1 MHDFLSVFFIVLIVI
16 TALPNVI
23 YSFGY
28 LEEYRK
34 DYSLKYLWGMMAL
47 FILSMAGVV
56 ISADGVS
63 FMIFWELMSVSSF
76 FLVIF
81 EHKKGENIK
90 SGIMYFIMTHI
101 SGLLVMTMFILTA
114 KFTGTYD
121 FNVLT
126 AGAANITDQQRL
138 AILILALAGF
148 GSKAGLVP
156 LHAWLP
162 KAHPAAPSNV
172 SAMMSGIM
180 LKIAIYGF
188 IRVAFIFA
196 KDVSVYFGVAVMLVG
211 TITAIYAVINSL
223 AQNDIKKLL
232 AYSSSENIGMIFAVL
247 GLALILRS
255 LGLRSLSALALA
267 AAMFHVLNHG
277 IFKSL
282 LFMSAGS
289 VLFAAASKN
298 MNELGGLYR
307 KMKFAST
314 CALVGTAAI
323 AAVPPLNGFAGEIL
337 IYGSFIQ
344 ALSAVRIPW
353 IAMTILFCGIILA
366 LTGGGVVWASVK
378 SFGMTYLGEP
388 RSRKAEEV
396 HEVPAAMK
404 AGMAVLAGFAV
415 LFGVF
420 SPFIINLIYGWTS
433 GDPAA
438 SAVGYEVTIVSAVLL
453 LAVSALYLAGKMLSK
468 KGVADEVRGTW
479 ACGFND
485 FKPYMEYSPDGF
497 VQPGMRIF
505 GNAAGYRKEVKV
517 DGAVH
522 TRARIK
528 DVIEANVYLRVIK
541 AVDYLAARIIKIH
554 YGKIQIYVSYIFV
567 SLIVSLILVLRF
579 V

>member
-16 TALPNVI
+16 TAVPNII

-34 DYSLKYLWGMMAL
+34 EYSLKYIWGMMAL

-56 ISADGVS
+56 LSDNGIS

-81 EHKKGENIK
+81 EHNKSENIK

-101 SGLLVMTMFILTA
+101 SGLFVMMMFILIA
-114 KFTGTYD
+114 KYTGTYD
-121 FNVLT
+121 LNALT
-126 AGAANITDQQRL
+126 AGAANITDTQSL
-138 AILILALAGF
+138 AILILAFAGF
-148 GSKAGLVP
+148 GSKAGLAP

-196 KDVSVYFGVAVMLVG
+196 KDVSVNFGIAVMLVG

-232 AYSSSENIGMIFAVL
+232 AYSSSENMGMIFAVL
-247 GLALILRS
+247 GLALTLRS
-255 LGLRSLSALALA
+255 LGLHSLSALALA
-267 AAMFHVLNHG
+267 AAMFHILNHG
-277 IFKSL
+277 VFKSL

-289 VLFAAASKN
+289 VLFATSTKN
-298 MNELGGLYR
+298 MNELGGLYK
-307 KMKFAST
+307 KMKFASI
-314 CALVGTAAI
+314 CAFVGTAAI

-344 ALSAVRIPW
+344 ALSQVSIPW
-353 IAMTILFCGIILA
+353 IAITILFCGIILA

-388 RSRKAEEV
+388 RSKKAEEV
-396 HEVPAAMK
+396 HEIPASMK
-404 AGMAVLAGFAV
+404 TGMALLGACTV

-420 SPFIINLIYGWTS
+420 SPFIINLIYTWTS
-433 GDPAA
+433 GNPDA
-438 SAVGYEVTIVSAVLL
+438 SAVGYEITIVSAVLL
-453 LAVSALYLAGKMLSK
+453 LAVSALYLAGKMLK
-468 KGVADEVRGTW
+468 KDEAEEVLGTW
-479 ACGFND
+479 ACGFNE

-505 GNAAGYRKEVKV
+505 GNAAGYKKEVKV
-517 DGAVH
+517 DSTVH
-522 TRARIK
+522 TKAKVK
-528 DVIEANVYLRVIK
+528 DVIETNIYLKVVYAI
-541 AVDYLAARIIKIH
+541 DYIAAKIIKIH
-554 YGKIQIYVSYIFV
+554 YGKVQIYISYIFI
-567 SLIVSLILVLRF
+567 SLIVSLILVLKSI
-579 V
+579 

>member
-1 MHDFLSVFFIVLIVI
+1 MHDFLSIFFIGLIIV
-16 TALPNVI
+16 TTVPNII
-23 YSFGY
+23 YSIGY
-28 LEEYRK
+28 TEEYRK
-34 DYSLKYLWGMMAL
+34 DYSLKYLWAMMAL
-47 FILSMAGVV
+47 FVLSMAGVV
-56 ISADGVS
+56 LSDNSIN

-81 EHKKGENIK
+81 EHKKSETIK

-101 SGLLVMTMFILTA
+101 SGLLVMIMFILIA

-121 FNVLT
+121 FNALT
-126 AGAANITDQQRL
+126 GGAGNITGPQQL
-138 AILILALAGF
+138 AILIMALAGF
-148 GSKAGLVP
+148 GSKAGLAP

-162 KAHPAAPSNV
+162 KAHPAATSNV

-196 KDVSVYFGVAVMLVG
+196 KDVSVYFGAFVMLIG

-232 AYSSSENIGMIFAVL
+232 AYSSAENMGMIFAVL

-255 LGLRSLSALALA
+255 LGLEALSALALA
-267 AAMFHVLNHG
+267 AAMFHILNHG

-289 VLFAAASKN
+289 VLFATSTKN
-298 MNELGGLYR
+298 MNELGGLYK
-307 KMKFAST
+307 KMKFASI
-314 CALVGTAAI
+314 CAFIGTAAI

-337 IYGSFIQ
+337 IYTSFIM
-344 ALSAVRIPW
+344 ALSQVNIPW
-353 IAMTILFCGIILA
+353 IAMMILFCGIILA
-366 LTGGGVVWASVK
+366 LTGGGVIWASVK

-388 RSRKAEEV
+388 RSKKAEEV
-396 HEVPAAMK
+396 HEIPVTMK
-404 AGMAVLAGFAV
+404 AGMAMLGAFAV

-433 GDPAA
+433 GNPAA
-438 SAVGYEVTIVSAVLL
+438 SAVGYEITIVSGVLL
-453 LAVSALYLAGKMLSK
+453 LIAFVVYFAVK
-468 KGVADEVRGTW
+468 KLIKGQPDAVGRTW

-505 GNAAGYRKEVKV
+505 GNAAGYKKEVKI
-517 DGAVH
+517 DGSIH
-522 TRARIK
+522 TRAKVR
-528 DVIEANVYLRVIK
+528 DVIEANVYRRVIWT
-541 AVDYLAARIIKIH
+541 VDYLASKIIKIH
-554 YGKIQIYVSYIFV
+554 YGKIQIYVSYIFIT
-567 SLIVSLILVLRF
+567 LIISLILVLKF

>member
-16 TALPNVI
+16 TALPNII

-34 DYSLKYLWGMMAL
+34 EYSLKYIWGMMAL

-56 ISADGVS
+56 LSDNGIS

-81 EHKKGENIK
+81 EHNKSENVK

-101 SGLLVMTMFILTA
+101 SGLLVMMMFILIA

-121 FNVLT
+121 FNVLND
-126 AGAANITDQQRL
+126 GAANITDAQSL
-138 AILILALAGF
+138 AILTLALAGF

-188 IRVAFIFA
+188 IRVAFMSVQ
-196 KDVSVYFGVAVMLVG
+196 DVSVNFGIAVMLVG

-232 AYSSSENIGMIFAVL
+232 AYSSSENMGMIFAML
-247 GLALILRS
+247 GLALMLRS
-255 LGLRSLSALALA
+255 LGLHSLSALALA
-267 AAMFHVLNHG
+267 AAMFHILNHG
-277 IFKSL
+277 VFKSL
-282 LFMSAGS
+282 LFLSAGS
-289 VLFAAASKN
+289 VLFATSTKN
-298 MNELGGLYR
+298 MNELGGLYS
-307 KMKFAST
+307 KMKFASI
-314 CALVGTAAI
+314 CAFVGTAAI

-344 ALSAVRIPW
+344 ALAQVRIPW
-353 IAMTILFCGIILA
+353 IAMIILFCGIILA
-366 LTGGGVVWASVK
+366 LTGGGVIWASVK

-388 RSRKAEEV
+388 RSKKAEEV
-396 HEVPAAMK
+396 HEIPAAMK
-404 AGMAVLAGFAV
+404 AGMALLAACAV

-438 SAVGYEVTIVSAVLL
+438 SAVGYEITIVAAVLL
-453 LAVSALYLAGKMLSK
+453 LAVSALYLAGRMLK
-468 KGVADEVRGTW
+468 NEEAEEVKGTW

-497 VQPGMRIF
+497 VQPGMKIF

-517 DGAVH
+517 DGTVH
-522 TRARIK
+522 TRARVR
-528 DVIEANVYLRVIK
+528 DVIETNVYLRLIK

-554 YGKIQIYVSYIFV
+554 YGKIQIYISYIFI
-567 SLIVSLILVLRF
+567 SLIVSLILVLRSI
-579 V
+579 

>member
-1 MHDFLSVFFIVLIVI
+1 MHDFLSVFFIVLIVV
-16 TALPNVI
+16 TAIPNII

-34 DYSLKYLWGMMAL
+34 EYSLKYIWGMMAS

-56 ISADGVS
+56 LSDNGIS
-63 FMIFWELMSVSSF
+63 FMVFWELMSVTSF

-81 EHKKGENIK
+81 EHKKSENIK

-101 SGLLVMTMFILTA
+101 SGLLVMTMFILIA

-121 FNVLT
+121 FN
-126 AGAANITDQQRL
+126 AIAGGAANLTDTQSL
-138 AILILALAGF
+138 VILILALAGF

-180 LKIAIYGF
+180 LKIAAYGF
-188 IRVAFIFA
+188 IRVAFLFA
-196 KDVSVYFGVAVMLVG
+196 EDVSVNFGIAVMVLG

-255 LGLRSLSALALA
+255 LELNSLSALALA
-267 AAMFHVLNHG
+267 AAMFHILNHG
-277 IFKSL
+277 VFKSL

-289 VLFAAASKN
+289 VLFATSTKN
-298 MNELGGLYR
+298 MNELGGLYK
-307 KMKFAST
+307 KMKFASV
-314 CALVGTAAI
+314 CAFVGTAAI
-323 AAVPPLNGFAGEIL
+323 AAVPPLNGFAGEML
-337 IYGSFIQ
+337 IYGNFIQ
-344 ALSAVRIPW
+344 SLSQVGVPW

-388 RSRKAEEV
+388 RSNKAEEV
-396 HEVPAAMK
+396 HEIPAAMK
-404 AGMAVLAGFAV
+404 AGMAILGACAV

-433 GDPAA
+433 GDPAK
-438 SAVGYEVTIVSAVLL
+438 SAVGYEITIVSAVLL
-453 LAVSALYLAGKMLSK
+453 LAVSAIYLAGKSLK
-468 KGVADEVRGTW
+468 NEEAEEVRGTW

-497 VQPGMRIF
+497 VQPGMRVF

-517 DGAVH
+517 DGTVH
-522 TRARIK
+522 TRARVK
-528 DVIEANVYLRVIK
+528 DVIETNVYLRVVK
-541 AVDYLAARIIKIH
+541 AVDYLASRIIKIH
-554 YGKIQIYVSYIFV
+554 YGKIQIYISYIFI
-567 SLIVSLILVLRF
+567 SLIVSLILVLRS

>member
-1 MHDFLSVFFIVLIVI
+1 MHDFLSVFFMVLIVV
-16 TALPNVI
+16 TAIPNII

-34 DYSLKYLWGMMAL
+34 EYSLKYIWGMMAS

-56 ISADGVS
+56 LSDNGIS
-63 FMIFWELMSVSSF
+63 FMVFWELMSVTSF

-81 EHKKGENIK
+81 EHKKSENIK

-101 SGLLVMTMFILTA
+101 SGLLVMTMFILIA

-121 FNVLT
+121 FN
-126 AGAANITDQQRL
+126 AIAGGAANITDTQSL
-138 AILILALAGF
+138 VILILALAGF

-180 LKIAIYGF
+180 LKIAVYGF
-188 IRVAFIFA
+188 IRVAFLFS
-196 KDVSVYFGVAVMLVG
+196 KDVSVNFGIAVMVLG

-255 LGLRSLSALALA
+255 LELNSLSALALA
-267 AAMFHVLNHG
+267 AAMFHILNHG
-277 IFKSL
+277 VFKSL

-289 VLFAAASKN
+289 VLFATSTKN
-298 MNELGGLYR
+298 MNELGGLYK
-307 KMKFAST
+307 KMKFASV
-314 CALVGTAAI
+314 CAFVGTAAI
-323 AAVPPLNGFAGEIL
+323 AAVPPLNGFAGEML

-344 ALSAVRIPW
+344 SLSQVGVPW

-388 RSRKAEEV
+388 RSNKAEEV
-396 HEVPAAMK
+396 HEIPAAMK
-404 AGMAVLAGFAV
+404 AGMAMLGACAV

-438 SAVGYEVTIVSAVLL
+438 SAVGYEITIVSAVLL
-453 LAVSALYLAGKMLSK
+453 LAVSAIYLAGKSLK
-468 KGVADEVRGTW
+468 NEEAEEVRGTW

-497 VQPGMRIF
+497 VQPGMRVF

-517 DGAVH
+517 DGTVH
-522 TRARIK
+522 TRARVK
-528 DVIEANVYLRVIK
+528 DVIETNVYLRVVK
-541 AVDYLAARIIKIH
+541 AVDYLASRIIKIH
-554 YGKIQIYVSYIFV
+554 YGKIQIYISYIFI
-567 SLIVSLILVLRF
+567 SLIVSLILVLRS

>member
-1 MHDFLSVFFIVLIVI
+1 MVLIVV
-16 TALPNVI
+16 TAIPNII

-34 DYSLKYLWGMMAL
+34 EYSLKYIWGMMAS

-56 ISADGVS
+56 LSDNGIS
-63 FMIFWELMSVSSF
+63 FMVFWELMSVTSF

-81 EHKKGENIK
+81 EHKKSENIK

-101 SGLLVMTMFILTA
+101 SGLLVMTMFILIA

-121 FNVLT
+121 FN
-126 AGAANITDQQRL
+126 AIAGGAANITDTQSL
-138 AILILALAGF
+138 VILILALAGF

-180 LKIAIYGF
+180 LKIAVYGF
-188 IRVAFIFA
+188 IRVAFLFS
-196 KDVSVYFGVAVMLVG
+196 KDVSVNFGIAVMVLG

-247 GLALILRS
+247 GLALVLRS
-255 LGLRSLSALALA
+255 LELNSLSALALA
-267 AAMFHVLNHG
+267 AAMFHILNHG
-277 IFKSL
+277 VFKSL

-289 VLFAAASKN
+289 VLFATSTKN
-298 MNELGGLYR
+298 MNELGGLYK
-307 KMKFAST
+307 KMKFASV
-314 CALVGTAAI
+314 CAFVGTAAI
-323 AAVPPLNGFAGEIL
+323 AAVPPLNGFAGEML

-344 ALSAVRIPW
+344 SLSQVGVPW

-388 RSRKAEEV
+388 RSNKAEEV
-396 HEVPAAMK
+396 HEIPAAMK
-404 AGMAVLAGFAV
+404 AGMAMLGACAV

-438 SAVGYEVTIVSAVLL
+438 SAVGYEITIVSAVLL
-453 LAVSALYLAGKMLSK
+453 LAVSAIYLAGKSLK
-468 KGVADEVRGTW
+468 NEEAEEVRGTW

-497 VQPGMRIF
+497 VQPGMRVF

-517 DGAVH
+517 DGTVH
-522 TRARIK
+522 TRARVK
-528 DVIEANVYLRVIK
+528 DVIETNVYLRAVK
-541 AVDYLAARIIKIH
+541 VVDYLASRIIKIH
-554 YGKIQIYVSYIFV
+554 YGKIQIYISYIFI
-567 SLIVSLILVLRF
+567 SLIVSLILVLRS

>member
-1 MHDFLSVFFIVLIVI
+1 MRDFLSIYFIVLILVA
-16 TALPNVI
+16 TLPNII
-23 YSFGY
+23 YSIGY
-28 LEEYRK
+28 VEEYRS
-34 DYSLKYLWGMMAL
+34 DYSTRYLWGMLAL
-47 FILSMAGVV
+47 FVASMAGVV
-56 ISADGVS
+56 LAGNSIS

-81 EHKKGENIK
+81 ERKKSENIK

-101 SGLLVMTMFILTA
+101 SGLLVMVTFIMIA
-114 KFTGTYD
+114 KFSGTYD
-121 FNVLT
+121 FNLLAGKASNLT
-126 AGAANITDQQRL
+126 GQQCL

-180 LKIAIYGF
+180 LKIAAYGF

-196 KDVSVYFGVAVMLVG
+196 SGVSAYFGLAVMLIG
-211 TITAIYAVINSL
+211 TATAIYAVINSL

-232 AYSSSENIGMIFAVL
+232 AYSSSENMGMVFAVL
-247 GLALILRS
+247 GLALMLRS
-255 LGLRSLSALALA
+255 LGLHELSALALA
-267 AAMFHVLNHG
+267 AAMFHMLNHG
-277 IFKSL
+277 VFKSL

-289 VLFAAASKN
+289 VLFATGTKN
-298 MNELGGLYR
+298 MNELGGLAR
-307 KMKFAST
+307 KMKFASA
-314 CALVGTAAI
+314 CALVGTAAV

-344 ALSAVRIPW
+344 AISQVEVPWLAVS
-353 IAMTILFCGIILA
+353 ILFCGIILA
-366 LTGGGVVWASVK
+366 LTGGGVIWASVK

-388 RSRKAEEV
+388 RSSKAEEV
-396 HEVPAAMK
+396 HDIPKTMK
-404 AGMAVLAGFAV
+404 VGMASLAACAV

-420 SPFIINLIYGWTS
+420 SPAIINLVYRWAYGS
-433 GDPAA
+433 PSA
-438 SAVGYEVTIVSAVLL
+438 SAAGWEITVMSAVLL
-453 LAVSALYLAGKMLSK
+453 LAAAAVYFASRKLSNSQPDSV
-468 KGVADEVRGTW
+468 GGTW
-479 ACGFND
+479 ACGFNY
-485 FKPYMEYSPDGF
+485 FSPNMEYSPDGF

-505 GNAAGYRKEVKV
+505 GSAAGYRKEVKV

-522 TRARIK
+522 TRARVR
-528 DVIEANVYLRVIK
+528 DVIEHGVYARVVS
-541 AVDYLAARIIKIH
+541 AVDYIASRIIKIH

-567 SLIVSLILVLRF
+567 SLIVSLILVLKF

>member
-1 MHDFLSVFFIVLIVI
+1 MHDFLSVFFIVLIVV
-16 TALPNVI
+16 TAIPNII

-34 DYSLKYLWGMMAL
+34 EYSLKYIWGMMVS

-56 ISADGVS
+56 LSDNGIS
-63 FMIFWELMSVSSF
+63 FMVFWELMSVTSF

-81 EHKKGENIK
+81 EHKKSENIK

-101 SGLLVMTMFILTA
+101 SGLLVMTMFILIA

-121 FNVLT
+121 FN
-126 AGAANITDQQRL
+126 AIAGGAANITDTQSL
-138 AILILALAGF
+138 VILILALAGF

-180 LKIAIYGF
+180 LKIAVYGF
-188 IRVAFIFA
+188 IRVAFLFS
-196 KDVSVYFGVAVMLVG
+196 KDVSVNFGIAVMVLG

-255 LGLRSLSALALA
+255 LELNSLSALALA
-267 AAMFHVLNHG
+267 AAMFHILNHG
-277 IFKSL
+277 VFKSL

-289 VLFAAASKN
+289 VLFATSTKN
-298 MNELGGLYR
+298 MNELGGLYK
-307 KMKFAST
+307 KMKFASV
-314 CALVGTAAI
+314 CAFVGTAAI
-323 AAVPPLNGFAGEIL
+323 AAVPPLNGFAGEML

-344 ALSAVRIPW
+344 SLSQVGVPW

-388 RSRKAEEV
+388 RSNKAEEV
-396 HEVPAAMK
+396 HEIPAAMK
-404 AGMAVLAGFAV
+404 AGMAMLGACAV

-438 SAVGYEVTIVSAVLL
+438 SAVGYEITIVSAVLL
-453 LAVSALYLAGKMLSK
+453 LAVSAIYLAGKSLK
-468 KGVADEVRGTW
+468 NEEAEEVRGTW

-497 VQPGMRIF
+497 VQPGMRVF

-517 DGAVH
+517 DGTVH
-522 TRARIK
+522 TRARVK
-528 DVIEANVYLRVIK
+528 DVIETNVYLRVVK
-541 AVDYLAARIIKIH
+541 AVDYLASRIIKIH
-554 YGKIQIYVSYIFV
+554 YGKIQIYISYIFI
-567 SLIVSLILVLRF
+567 SLIVSLILVLRS